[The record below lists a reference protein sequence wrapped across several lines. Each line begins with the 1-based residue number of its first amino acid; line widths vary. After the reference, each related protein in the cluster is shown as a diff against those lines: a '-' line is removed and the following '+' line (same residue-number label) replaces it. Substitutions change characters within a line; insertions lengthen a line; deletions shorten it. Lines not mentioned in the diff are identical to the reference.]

1 MGSCSVSMKKSR
13 LQITLQDSFTYFLN
27 NATNSIYKFSQSGL
41 STQITSSVLLIPRHS
56 AYTYQSPFIY
66 ILGGSD
72 KENPLRNDAV
82 KIDIEQL
89 QIHYLPTL
97 PISSKHG
104 DIYIQHN
111 QIYYIGAVHI
121 QNYSATPTPFLRLL
135 ENNNCWEVLAE
146 NSRNPKNF
154 NISNN
159 LLRPGTCKHENNLY
173 LVGGEVFKSKTEK
186 IFNTNVYCMDLNTLI
201 VNILEFKGMS
211 LGAPKCVYLNSGILV
226 FGGYCEAGFN
236 KEMWI
241 LGEKPMK
248 INENC
253 IKVSGNK
260 VLHKINNYF
269 ATLGTKKMKKLS
281 EEKLVWKEE
290 KLNYDEILMKYT
302 LGLANDKILPEAPR
316 RVSIYPMYAE
326 EDRSNLASLRLESRK
341 HSPSNFFNSQVD
353 FDLSQTLQQGTLREI
368 SGFNSIFEYSEYK

>member
-13 LQITLQDSFTYFLN
+13 LQLTLQDSFTYFPN

-41 STQITSSVLLIPRHS
+41 STQITSAHLSIPRHS
-56 AYTYQSPFIY
+56 ANIYQFPFIY

-72 KENPLRNDAV
+72 KENPLRNDAL
-82 KIDIEQL
+82 KIDLEQL

-97 PISSKHG
+97 PICSKHG
-104 DIYIQHN
+104 DIHIHKN
-111 QIYYIGAVHI
+111 QIYYIGAVHL
-121 QNYSATPTPFLRLL
+121 QNYSATPTPFLRLQ
-135 ENNNCWEVLAE
+135 ENSDYWEVLGE
-146 NSRNPKNF
+146 NSRNVKNF

-173 LVGGEVFKSKTEK
+173 LIGGEIFKNKTEK
-186 IFNTNVYCMDLNTLI
+186 IFSTNVYCMDLNTLV
-201 VNILEFKGMS
+201 VNMLEFKGMS

-248 INENC
+248 INDNC

-260 VLHKINNYF
+260 VLHKINSYF
-269 ATLGTKKMKKLS
+269 VTLGTKKLKKLS

-290 KLNYDEILMKYT
+290 RLNFDEVFQKFT
-302 LGLANDKILPEAPR
+302 CVLANEKNLPEAPR

-368 SGFNSIFEYSEYK
+368 SGFNSIFEISEYK